1 MTPAPTADPGDPTY
15 AIRVQGRLGPR
26 WSAWFEGAV
35 VLGDDD
41 GTTTIVG
48 AVLDQAALHGL
59 LQRVRDVGLPIVSVT
74 RVTTPGDETGTPAA
88 ASSRSAGQDGPVA
101 PTR

>member
-1 MTPAPTADPGDPTY
+1 MTPTPTAHPGDPTY

-26 WSAWFEGAV
+26 WSAWFEGADV
-35 VLGDDD
+35 SSDDD

-59 LQRVRDVGLPIVSVT
+59 LQRVRDLGLPILSVQ
-74 RVTTPGDETGTPAA
+74 RVTGSGDDDGASAIP
-88 ASSRSAGQDGPVA
+88 SSRSKAQDGPVA